1 MANFR
6 VRTPAEYV
14 RMLWKRKFY
23 IIVPAIIVTST
34 LMYVI
39 KNLPDVY
46 KSEALILVEQSKV
59 NSASQAPQVDI
70 TSRLGT
76 IKNLVTSRTSLKEII
91 ENFGLYRDYKNTNVA
106 EETILEEMRKHIDLQ
121 TRTTGGG
128 ANAFTIEF
136 RGSEPGLVREVTAE
150 LTRRFIDTHA
160 QTIDYDINR
169 LMEQLDNQLAERKK
183 RLEEIEAE
191 RAVLQRDH
199 PEVFEGNDKTITSQ
213 INSLTLQMQSLRSSA
228 DSLANNISMM
238 ETMKNNTKNLSITS
252 PNVGRERFNPNEGP
266 LMVRLA
272 DLKAALS
279 TKRKTFKDKHPEIQE
294 LTGQI
299 EAVEKQLQETRDTVK
314 KEEDAIK
321 AEQLAANKENPALKE
336 WEIRIEGGRR
346 EYAMKQNEIG
356 QIQSQISSMN
366 ARLEGVPALQASV
379 QKIERDYLT
388 LQKDYEGILKQRNDT
403 KTGTDI
409 ARELGGNTFKL
420 QDAAN
425 TPEKPSAPQRSILYG
440 LSLLLG
446 LASGLAIAMAMEAR
460 SLFTIQDARDVEHY
474 MHLPLLV
481 TIPQIVTDNERRQ
494 RAMLRLVQV
503 AGVILLILVA
513 IPVLV
518 TVLQRSRV
526 LNIFAGVY

>member
-1 MANFR
+1 MASFR

-39 KNLPDVY
+39 RSLPDVF
-46 KSEALILVEQSKV
+46 KSEALVLVEQSKV

-76 IKNLVTSRTSLKEII
+76 IKNLVISRTSLKEII
-91 ENFGLYRDYKNTNVA
+91 ENFGLYRDLKAANVA
-106 EETILEEMRKHIDLQ
+106 EETVLDEMRKHIDVL
-121 TRTTGGG
+121 TRSTGGG

-136 RGSEPGLVREVTAE
+136 KGQDPGLVRDVTAE
-150 LTRRFIDTHA
+150 LTRRFIDTYQ
-160 QTIDYDINR
+160 QTMEYESTR
-169 LMEQLDNQLAERKK
+169 LMEQFDNQLVERKK
-183 RLEEIEAE
+183 HLEAIEAE

-228 DSLANNISMM
+228 DSLANNISIM
-238 ETMKNNTKNLSITS
+238 ETMKSNAKNPSTVNFNQPRITNS
-252 PNVGRERFNPNEGP
+252 SEGP

-279 TKRKTFKDKHPEIQE
+279 TKLKIFKDKHPEILE
-294 LTGQI
+294 LRGQI
-299 EAVEKQLQETRDTVK
+299 EAVEKQLQDAK
-314 KEEDAIK
+314 DSAQKENDAIK
-321 AEQLAANKENPALKE
+321 SEQLAQLKDNPALKE
-336 WEIRIEGGRR
+336 WDIRIEGARR
-346 EYAMKQNEIG
+346 EYAMKQNEIA
-356 QIQSQISSMN
+356 QLQSQISSLN
-366 ARLEGVPALQASV
+366 ARLEGVPALQAAV

-388 LQKDYEGILKQRNDT
+388 TQKDYEALLTQRNNAKMST
-403 KTGTDI
+403 EI

-425 TPEKPSAPQRSILYG
+425 TPERPFAPQRSILYG
-440 LSLLLG
+440 LSLMLG
-446 LASGLAIAMAMEAR
+446 IASGLAIALAMEAR

-481 TIPQIVTDNERRQ
+481 TIPQIVTDTERRQ

>member
-46 KSEALILVEQSKV
+46 KSESLVLVEQSKV

-91 ENFGLYRDYKNTNVA
+91 ENFNLYREYKATNVA
-106 EETILEEMRKHIDLQ
+106 EETILDEMRKHIDLN
-121 TRTTGGG
+121 TRSTGGG

-136 RGSEPGLVREVTAE
+136 RGQDPEIVRAVTAE
-150 LTRRFIDTHA
+150 LTGRFIDTHQLA
-160 QTIDYDINR
+160 QKYEGAQ
-169 LMEQLDNQLAERKK
+169 MMGQFDNQLAERKK
-183 RLEEIEAE
+183 ELERIEAE
-191 RAVLQRDH
+191 KAALQRDH
-199 PEVFEGNDKTITSQ
+199 SEVFEGNDKMITSQ
-213 INSLTLQMQSLRSSA
+213 INSLSLQMQSLRSSA
-228 DSLANNISMM
+228 DSLANNISTM
-238 ETMKNNTKNLSITS
+238 ETLKNSYKNPTVPSTI
-252 PNVGRERFNPNEGP
+252 PPRIYNPNEVP
-266 LMVRLA
+266 LRSKLA
-272 DLKAALS
+272 DLNAALS
-279 TKRKTFKDKHPEIQE
+279 TKLKIFKDKHPEIQE
-294 LTGQI
+294 LRGQI
-299 EAVEKQLQETRDTVK
+299 EAVEKQLQETKDSAR
-314 KEEDAIK
+314 KEDEENRAAQQAQQKDNPAIK
-321 AEQLAANKENPALKE
+321 E
-336 WEIRIEGGRR
+336 WDIRIEGARR
-346 EYAMKQNEIG
+346 ESAIKQNEIA
-356 QIQSQISSMN
+356 QVQSQIASLN
-366 ARLEGVPALQASV
+366 AKLESVPALQATV
-379 QKIERDYLT
+379 QKIQRDYLT
-388 LQKDYEGILKQRNDT
+388 IQKDYETLLTQRNNA
-403 KTGTDI
+403 KMSIDI
-409 ARELGGNTFKL
+409 NNEFGNNTFKI

-425 TPEKPSAPQRSILYG
+425 TPEKPFAPQRSILYG
-440 LSLLLG
+440 LSLRLG
-446 LASGLAIAMAMEAR
+446 IASGLAIALAMEAR